1 MITEGI
7 VMILIPTNTPATL
20 PINTT
25 RKLTIAPR
33 LSMMKRVTTIPQP
46 IKLLP
51 INLIFEGARQTAEEA
66 NTTNTD
72 KGLKNINIICL
83 AWSMSPGTDAVKWA
97 NAVHAQATS
106 ASQEENPNW
115 TGFDHYII
123 EIPFLNH
130 SWKYHDVNNLQ

>member
-83 AWSMSPGTDAVKWA
+83 A
-97 NAVHAQATS
+97 
-106 ASQEENPNW
+106 
-115 TGFDHYII
+115 
-123 EIPFLNH
+123 
-130 SWKYHDVNNLQ
+130 